1 MAKSNRASAPSLHKA
16 SSHALQLDDDF
27 CNLKE
32 ALRAVAC
39 LEGLLSPVHRTAHYE
54 EFSFEPGDLRALVAL
69 INAELVRCTEP
80 VDASIRSLR
89 KALKHKVH

>member
-1 MAKSNRASAPSLHKA
+1 LLACRRGVDHGWNGTVADVWFASWRIAA
-16 SSHALQLDDDF
+16 Q
-27 CNLKE
+27 
-32 ALRAVAC
+32 
-39 LEGLLSPVHRTAHYE
+39 VHRARAYE

-89 KALKHKVH
+89 KALRHKVH

>member
-1 MAKSNRASAPSLHKA
+1 MAKSNRARVSPLRKA
-16 SSHALQLDDDF
+16 SLSAVQLDDDF
-27 CNLKE
+27 CNLKQ
-32 ALRAVAC
+32 ALRAVTC
-39 LEGLLSPVHRTAHYE
+39 LEGLLTPIYLTPPHE
-54 EFSFEPGDLRALVAL
+54 QFSIEPGDLRALVAV